1 MSNLPMEIV
10 RIDTDVI
17 VVGGGGAASRAALS
31 ARQQGADV
39 RLVTKAAYGTGGS
52 TVHGASE
59 IMSMGAAAGFGDER
73 DQPQVHFEDTMRAGE
88 GFIDRD
94 LVRVL
99 AEDAPER
106 MRDLV
111 ELGVP
116 FDQLP
121 AGGYKLIKSDFGTY
135 GRCAGVK
142 GKTGKAFV
150 RAIADEMK
158 RLGVHIDAPV
168 MLIDIVR
175 DADGAISG
183 VLALD
188 PEKQVLIHYRAPS
201 VVLATGGIHGAF
213 SSQVSTPEMTGD
225 GQAIAYRHGAELVN
239 LEFHQFGPAL
249 LHPYIQLFS
258 KSCFVLEPK
267 MTNADGKEF
276 LPDYLPSGISASEVY
291 QEKVF
296 PFTISNPSRYIDI
309 SIARE
314 VREGRGTPH
323 GGVWFS
329 FEDIPEA
336 DLDRNIPNTMRWM
349 KQRGVDPRS
358 EPIEVGIAFQCMNGG
373 VRMTNSTA
381 ESSIPG
387 LFVVGE
393 VAGGV
398 RGPDRPG
405 GNSLAEGQVFGHR
418 AGSAAAK
425 AAAGR
430 KAGAD
435 GTLDESLDFLA
446 RVLAKRM
453 DSDFRAPCA
462 ELRAAMQ
469 RECLVEKTAEGL
481 AATHQIAVGLRK
493 TLDETLSAT
502 PETLIEALS
511 TRNLAQ
517 SAELVLRAC
526 LDREETRS
534 GHLRTDFPNTDDGC
548 FGHSFTYRR
557 GAEGEPVRDIL
568 NYRKAEEA
576 A

>member
-1 MSNLPMEIV
+1 MTRLPLEIET
-10 RIDTDVI
+10 IDTDVV

-31 ARQQGADV
+31 ARQKGADV
-39 RLVTKAAYGTGGS
+39 HLVTKAAYGKGGS

-73 DQPQVHFEDTMRAGE
+73 DQPQVHFDDTMRAGE

-99 AEDAPER
+99 AEDAPQR

-158 RLGVHIDAPV
+158 KLGVHVDAPV
-168 MLIDIVR
+168 MLVDLLR

-183 VLALD
+183 ILALD
-188 PEKQVLIHYRAPS
+188 QERQVLLHYRAPS

-267 MTNADGKEF
+267 MTNAEGHEF
-276 LPDYLPSGISASEVY
+276 LSDYLPQGIDASEVY

-296 PFTISNPSRYIDI
+296 PFTVSNPSRYIDI
-309 SIARE
+309 SIAGE
-314 VREGRGTPH
+314 VREGRGSPH

-329 FEDIPEA
+329 FEGIPEA

-373 VRMTNSTA
+373 VRMTGATA
-381 ESSIPG
+381 ESSVPG
-387 LFVVGE
+387 LYVVGE

-418 AGSAAAK
+418 AGSAAAT
-425 AAAGR
+425 AAAGKR
-430 KAGAD
+430 PAAD
-435 GTLDESLDFLA
+435 ATLDESLDFLA
-446 RVLAKRM
+446 RVLSKGA
-453 DSDFRAPCA
+453 DSDFREPCA
-462 ELRAAMQ
+462 QLRSAMQ

-481 AATHQIAVGLRK
+481 AATREIARDLRK
-493 TLDETLSAT
+493 DLDQSLSAT
-502 PETLIEALS
+502 PETLIEALGI
-511 TRNLAQ
+511 RNLAQ
-517 SAELVLRAC
+517 SAELVLTAC

-534 GHLRTDFPNTDDGC
+534 GHLRTDFPNTDNAR
-548 FGHSFTYRR
+548 FGHSFTYRC
-557 GAEGEPVRDIL
+557 GEMGEPDRQVL
-568 NYRKAEEA
+568 NYRKPEEA

>member
-1 MSNLPMEIV
+1 MTKLPMDIV
-10 RIDTDVI
+10 RIDTDVV

-31 ARQQGADV
+31 ARQHGANV
-39 RLVTKAAYGTGGS
+39 HLVTKAAYGKGGS

-59 IMSMGAAAGFGDER
+59 IMSMGAAAGFGDAR
-73 DQPQVHFEDTMRAGE
+73 DQPQVHFDDTMRAGE
-88 GFIDRD
+88 GFIDPD

-106 MRDLV
+106 MRDLL

-116 FDQLP
+116 FDKLP
-121 AGGYKLIKSDFGTY
+121 VGSYKLIKSDFGTY

-168 MLIDIVR
+168 MLVDILR

-183 VLALD
+183 ILAFD
-188 PEKQVLIHYRAPS
+188 SDKQVLIHYRAPS

-267 MTNADGKEF
+267 MTNAKGEEF
-276 LPDYLPSGISASEVY
+276 LPGYLPEGIVANEVY

-296 PFTISNPSRYIDI
+296 PFTTSNASRFIDI

-323 GGVWFS
+323 GGIWFS
-329 FEDIPEA
+329 FKDIPEA
-336 DLDRNIPNTMRWM
+336 DLDQNIPNTMRWM

-373 VRMTNSTA
+373 VRMMDATA
-381 ESSIPG
+381 ESSIKG

-418 AGSAAAK
+418 AGCAAAK
-425 AAAGR
+425 EAAERNPA
-430 KAGAD
+430 AD
-435 GTLDESLDFLA
+435 ATLDESLDFLS
-446 RVLAKRM
+446 RVLAKGT
-453 DSDFRAPCA
+453 DSDFRKPCA
-462 ELRAAMQ
+462 ELRGAMQ
-469 RECLVEKTAEGL
+469 RECLVEKSADGL
-481 AATHQIAVGLRK
+481 AATCKLARELRK
-493 TLDETLSAT
+493 SLDEGLSAT

-517 SAELVLRAC
+517 SAELVLTAC

-534 GHLRTDFPNTDDGC
+534 GHLRTDFPKTDEAR

-557 GAEGEPVRDIL
+557 GDNSESEREIL
-568 NYRKAEEA
+568 NYRKNEELA
-576 A
+576 